1 MLRVIR
7 DFQLLT
13 LVGIE
18 PHANTERQWVE
29 GKVAAG
35 SGHGSRHIASFWSD
49 RKKGFILASLQAR
62 VNQVVSF
69 VDRCRESLMAV
80 REAMYP
86 LNTPITRLSQL
97 LKLFSSINSLKR
109 CVRHQLVGGA
119 TIALAFVR
127 VRQPSLLFKGLHQ
140 LPMAAD
146 NKIELSSHY
155 AAVEE
160 SAEKI
165 VDFSIDETMKL
176 LRDPRRN
183 A

>member
-1 MLRVIR
+1 M
-7 DFQLLT
+7 
-13 LVGIE
+13 
-18 PHANTERQWVE
+18 
-29 GKVAAG
+29 
-35 SGHGSRHIASFWSD
+35 
-49 RKKGFILASLQAR
+49 ASLQAR

-86 LNTPITRLSQL
+86 LNAPITRLSQL
-97 LKLFSSINSLKR
+97 LKLFSSADNLKK

-127 VRQPSLLFKGLHQ
+127 VRQPSFPFKGLHKF
-140 LPMAAD
+140 PMAAD

-160 SAEKI
+160 SVGKI

-176 LRDPRRN
+176 LREPRRD